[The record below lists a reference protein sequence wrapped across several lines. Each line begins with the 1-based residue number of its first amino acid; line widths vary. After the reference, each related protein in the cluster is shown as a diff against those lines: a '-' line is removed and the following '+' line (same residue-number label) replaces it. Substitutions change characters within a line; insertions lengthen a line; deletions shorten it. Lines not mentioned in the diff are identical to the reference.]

1 MGDRKDALVRL
12 VTYCTIVLSPVS
24 SCWAGVLEFAV
35 QTLDDIRDAYRDLS
49 DQEGELL
56 ANMVLGRDSGGSLE
70 RLRELEIERQRLRDQ
85 YQNLVRNQHINYG
98 ELA

>member
-1 MGDRKDALVRL
+1 
-12 VTYCTIVLSPVS
+12 
-24 SCWAGVLEFAV
+24 LEFAV